1 MVAVADRLLPAH
13 GSSTKRARR
22 LAVILD
28 LVAERGSIS
37 LADLMATLGISAAT
51 GRRDLA
57 ELDGQ
62 GLLVRTHGGA
72 TVRDGQTELPVA
84 LRDTRFAEAKRKIAR
99 AMVARIPPDRYV
111 VALSGGTS
119 TAGVAREL
127 AGHRDITVVTNS
139 LTIAGLLVGKR
150 GVRVVMTGGFLRP
163 QSLELVGAL
172 AEHTFN
178 AVNVGTAILGADG
191 ISAASGVTT
200 HDETEARTNQAMV
213 AKAQRTVVVADG
225 SKVGRIALAQM
236 ATIGQVAMLIT
247 DSSADASQN
256 SIDCAGP
263 ASRSSSPTNPD
274 RSSHFPGRRSRYC
287 HGPLRSKIE
296 VRLGASI
303 RPPTGRCDPGFLE
316 RHHVPRS
323 PVPNSAAAR
332 SGPRRDRRPAL
343 LPDRAQPTGDGRH
356 VDAAGPLRAAG
367 GRSSGSRRTCR
378 PTRCGSAT
386 RAGTVKLGNLL
397 TSTYSGTS
405 FGGIRA
411 CGTVPDSEHYDGRRW
426 TG

>member
-1 MVAVADRLLPAH
+1 VVAVADRSLPAH

-99 AMVARIPPDRYV
+99 AMVARIPRDRYV

-127 AGHRDITVVTNS
+127 VGHRDITVVTNS
-139 LTIAGLLVGKR
+139 LSIAGLLVGKR

-178 AVNVGTAILGADG
+178 VVNVGTAILGADG

-247 DSSADASQN
+247 DSSAD
-256 SIDCAGP
+256 GP
-263 ASRSSSPTNPD
+263 ELD
-274 RSSHFPGRRSRYC
+274 R
-287 HGPLRSKIE
+287 LR
-296 VRLGASI
+296 
-303 RPPTGRCDPGFLE
+303 
-316 RHHVPRS
+316 
-323 PVPNSAAAR
+323 
-332 SGPRRDRRPAL
+332 
-343 LPDRAQPTGDGRH
+343 
-356 VDAAGPLRAAG
+356 
-367 GRSSGSRRTCR
+367 
-378 PTRCGSAT
+378 
-386 RAGTVKLGNLL
+386 RAGVEVVLADE
-397 TSTYSGTS
+397 S
-405 FGGIRA
+405 
-411 CGTVPDSEHYDGRRW
+411 
-426 TG
+426 